1 MVSELPC
8 AMMPSAFTK
17 PHTAGWKPRAHVRI
31 RVKRVQRPDPRASH
45 RRLIEREPV
54 ELAGRQVTCVRC
66 RLELVDETGI
76 AAIVRHVPVA
86 VGGIR
91 FLLVAEAPHAGQ
103 PLRCAGL
110 WVDLPDPPRAQ
121 FGVVYER
128 DASFVRYVFHGVIA
142 AAQRLCRP
150 VVITSTSLTVVP
162 SLSSVRRDTEPQ
174 PSESSSPGRC
184 SGTWHLP
191 TSPSKSPGRGCVS
204 SWLFRSHISPP
215 GAWKS
220 TFPSGSS
227 GSGKVTPLSVERAGV
242 HITASVVYE

>member
-1 MVSELPC
+1 
-8 AMMPSAFTK
+8 MMPSAFTK

-66 RLELVDETGI
+66 RLELVDETGV

-128 DASFVRYVFHGVIA
+128 ELLVRQV
-142 AAQRLCRP
+142 RLP
-150 VVITSTSLTVVP
+150 
-162 SLSSVRRDTEPQ
+162 RRDRRSAEVVQ
-174 PSESSSPGRC
+174 ARRD
-184 SGTWHLP
+184 HLDELD
-191 TSPSKSPGRGCVS
+191 RRAV
-204 SWLFRSHISPP
+204 L
-215 GAWKS
+215 
-220 TFPSGSS
+220 
-227 GSGKVTPLSVERAGV
+227 VERQA
-242 HITASVVYE
+242 